1 MIEKVL
7 ERAVNQRAGKSVGKA
22 EGRREEILQAAGAV
36 LVEWGV
42 EKLTLDAV
50 AERAGVSKGGL
61 LYHFR
66 SKDAL
71 LLAMVERLMALSD
84 ASIEAELERG
94 GESEGTP
101 GRYLRAYVRSC
112 ISEDGS
118 LSEDD
123 QETMA
128 VGIVLLGAVTRQPRL
143 LQAMSALDKR
153 WQQRI
158 DNDGLDRNVALVLR
172 TAADGF
178 WMSMLLG
185 FESGFESP
193 AQRVAIRRT
202 LLRMIDEAAVDA
214 AQAKGLVKAKVKTR
228 RATR

>member
-1 MIEKVL
+1 MTEKVL
-7 ERAVNQRAGKSVGKA
+7 KGAVNQRARKSVGKA
-22 EGRREEILQAAGAV
+22 ESRREEILEAAGAV
-36 LVEWGV
+36 LVEWGL

-50 AERAGVSKGGL
+50 ADRAGVSKGGL
-61 LYHFR
+61 IYHFR
-66 SKDAL
+66 SKDDL

-94 GESEGTP
+94 GEPEGMP

-123 QETMA
+123 QNTLA
-128 VGIVLLGAVTRQPRL
+128 VGTILLGAVTRQPRL
-143 LQAMSALDKR
+143 LQAMSEHDKR

-185 FESGFESP
+185 FESGFELP
-193 AQRVAIRRT
+193 TQRIAIRRT

-214 AQAKGLVKAKVKTR
+214 TQAKGQARKR
-228 RATR
+228 RAAR